1 MLFQRLADNTMGRR
15 FAVSLVTT
23 HTPTHTLLYPVTI
36 TRYNQK
42 KIQSIQRTKLESRL
56 GSSLWSPYVAAHVI
70 SAVIWS
76 GELFYAE
83 ELRLEV
89 N

>member
-1 MLFQRLADNTMGRR
+1 MGRR

-42 KIQSIQRTKLESRL
+42 KEKKKKIQSIHRTKLESRL
-56 GSSLWSPYVAAHVI
+56 GSSLWSPYVATHVI

-76 GELFYAE
+76 GGNSFKQKSYVW
-83 ELRLEV
+83 R
-89 N
+89 